1 MRHVARIAALAA
13 ALTAP
18 AAGAEEIGPAA
29 LSSLPAAD
37 VVVLGETH
45 DNPDQH
51 ANQAAAVRALAPKAL
66 VFEMLTPDQA
76 AKVTPGLRLDGVAL
90 GQALGWEASGWPDFA
105 MYFPIFSAAP
115 EARVYGAA
123 LPRDEVR
130 RAVTEGAAAVF
141 GADAATYGL
150 TDPLPEAEREERI
163 NDQREAHCN
172 ALPDHLLPG
181 MVEAQRLRD
190 AALAR
195 AARQALDDTGGPVAV
210 IAGNGHARIDW
221 GLPAAFARVAEGARL
236 ISVGQLEGA
245 ATGTPPYDYWLVTGA
260 AERGEPCTALT
271 GG

>member
-1 MRHVARIAALAA
+1 MRHVARIAALAV
-13 ALTAP
+13 ALTAH
-18 AAGAEEIGPAA
+18 AVGAEEIGPAA
-29 LSSLPAAD
+29 FASLPAAD

-51 ANQAAAVRALAPKAL
+51 ANQAAAVKALAPRAL
-66 VFEMLTPDQA
+66 VFEMLTPEQA

-115 EARVYGAA
+115 EARIYGAA

-130 RAVTEGAAAVF
+130 RAVTDGAAAVF

-150 TDPLPEAEREERI
+150 TDPLPEAEGEQRI

-172 ALPDHLLPG
+172 ALPEHLLPG

-210 IAGNGHARIDW
+210 IAGNGHARTDW

-245 ATGTPPYDYWLVTGA
+245 ATGSPPYDYWLVTGA
-260 AERGEPCTALT
+260 ADRGDPCAALT